1 MVKQMG
7 RLKDVKHGKQMEY
20 SMENK
25 WRSHNWR
32 KAMEKSLLNADVG
45 RVLIFRQSVWSAVYD
60 VIWSARRNCLALD
73 ISGLSSWRRAV
84 VTAPFFAVIIVAM
97 R

>member
-7 RLKDVKHGKQMEY
+7 RLKDVKHGEQMEY
-20 SMENK
+20 RMENK

-60 VIWSARRNCLALD
+60 VIWSCGKRSEQVVGTTSSLCRWSALGRSD
-73 ISGLSSWRRAV
+73 SGRLL
-84 VTAPFFAVIIVAM
+84 
-97 R
+97 